1 MRHDGG
7 AWRRNGPRRGV
18 GALDR
23 RPALEEFG
31 MACDQSAVERDPG
44 VEHVLIEGGEA
55 LSLGLDAVAKQ
66 RKFIE
71 LEVFLLLEHEH

>member
-1 MRHDGG
+1 
-7 AWRRNGPRRGV
+7 
-18 GALDR
+18 
-23 RPALEEFG
+23 
-31 MACDQSAVERDPG
+31 MARDQAAVERDPG

-71 LEVFLLLEHEH
+71 LEVFLLLEHEHEPQPDP